1 MSAIRT
7 YWRSLSQKKQVFL
20 GTAFCMTLCALPLLN
35 KKVWETEQKLAQ
47 LRDSAP
53 IRPPP
58 RPPVPCRG
66 SQASVTCVDAT
77 HTVSTDVDAQRE
89 IADAAEAKAEYK
101 DGARNAR
108 LQGSSFK
115 GFGNKQP
122 RET

>member
-47 LRDSAP
+47 LRD
-53 IRPPP
+53 I
-58 RPPVPCRG
+58 
-66 SQASVTCVDAT
+66 
-77 HTVSTDVDAQRE
+77 STDVDAQRE